1 VEIDCW
7 RRLLGGKGMQMNREW
22 HEGQTMP
29 KGATEQ
35 QRMDRRREHA
45 QAFGCRPIP
54 AGLLGKL
61 SEAERRKVKDGRV
74 KEKQ

>member
-1 VEIDCW
+1 
-7 RRLLGGKGMQMNREW
+7 MQMNREW

>member
-1 VEIDCW
+1 MGLENFPEEESFPE
-7 RRLLGGKGMQMNREW
+7 K
-22 HEGQTMP
+22 
-29 KGATEQ
+29 ATEQ